1 MTVQSNIDLD
11 VDFDPY
17 EEYYLNELDSR
28 SNADTSQNLQSI
40 GTTTT
45 TMMMELYYRSLN
57 EQLPQLNP
65 VAPSQSSLD
74 IVRKRLREETDRPLK
89 RTKVK
94 TCL

>member
-1 MTVQSNIDLD
+1 MTVQSNTDLD
-11 VDFDPY
+11 VDYDPY

-28 SNADTSQNLQSI
+28 SKADDSSQNLQST
-40 GTTTT
+40 GTTT

-74 IVRKRLREETDRPLK
+74 IVRKRCRDDTDRPLK
-89 RTKVK
+89 KSKVK